1 MAYYIDMRT
10 PPGLIEEEAREN
22 VTPNVEV
29 DFSEYM
35 WMADELD
42 EFDRQ
47 VEEEL
52 LEEAFIEACF
62 EEMFAEEEAAHW
74 LQQNAHGQ
82 NGQFLPQIPEV
93 CSLEDSLRQLDIGNC
108 GNVSEEVVL
117 NSKLNPEA
125 PEFVP
130 RYLKS

>member
-1 MAYYIDMRT
+1 MRT

-47 VEEEL
+47 VCSCSFVTKL
-52 LEEAFIEACF
+52 TLE
-62 EEMFAEEEAAHW
+62 
-74 LQQNAHGQ
+74 
-82 NGQFLPQIPEV
+82 
-93 CSLEDSLRQLDIGNC
+93 
-108 GNVSEEVVL
+108 
-117 NSKLNPEA
+117 
-125 PEFVP
+125 
-130 RYLKS
+130 